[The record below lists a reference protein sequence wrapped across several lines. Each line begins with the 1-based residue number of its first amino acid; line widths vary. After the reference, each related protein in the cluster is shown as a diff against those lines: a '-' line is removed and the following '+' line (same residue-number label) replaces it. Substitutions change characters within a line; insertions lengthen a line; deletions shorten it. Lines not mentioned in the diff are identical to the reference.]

1 MQENE
6 RKRNQ
11 GKRELG
17 DTMPEK
23 DGARGIHLECS
34 GVWLNGGPS
43 RSVEEG

>member
-23 DGARGIHLECS
+23 MELE
-34 GVWLNGGPS
+34 GYT
-43 RSVEEG
+43 